1 MRYISQ
7 IPCLRRRRLSQGKTI
22 KALALTLESGKTT
35 SVSGVYRC
43 EHNGCSEKIIW
54 IRMGEILPACPY
66 CGEKASFSLEEK
78 VEHISEDPDF
88 KMA

>member
-1 MRYISQ
+1 M
-7 IPCLRRRRLSQGKTI
+7 SQGKTI

-43 EHNGCSEKIIW
+43 EHNGCSEKIVW
-54 IRMGEILPACPY
+54 IRLGEILPACPY
-66 CGEKASFSLEEK
+66 CGEEASFSLEEK